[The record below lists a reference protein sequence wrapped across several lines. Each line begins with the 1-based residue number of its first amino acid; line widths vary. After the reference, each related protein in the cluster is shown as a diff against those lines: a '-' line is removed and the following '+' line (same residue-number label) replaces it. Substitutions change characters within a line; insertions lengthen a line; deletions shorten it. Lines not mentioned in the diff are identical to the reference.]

1 MSTTIDIKS
10 PSGQTLLSTPINR
23 GAKGYYSLMQHDY
36 ITLPFSL
43 KTPIDFGLG
52 SYVDLRGVFDEALGG
67 KLAKIYYVK
76 SLPTPAYND
85 ATGGYDYTLRL
96 DAYYWLWANFIFK
109 YTPENAGQE
118 AVWSLT
124 APLSV
129 HLGVYLRN
137 LSALGFTYGDSN
149 AAFTYSIDTTVSTEA
164 IALTYSNTN
173 LIDALN
179 MMAEALDCEWWVREN
194 VIFFGKCEQGDAV
207 ELEIGVSAETMT
219 RNESKGT
226 YATRIY
232 AFGSTRNI
240 PTNYRP
246 VTEQTVVN
254 GVVQKRLMLPEGTPY
269 IDAYPNMTRDQ
280 VVESVVVFENV
291 YPRRTGT
298 LSDVQTVDRAIEGE
312 DGEQTGTFKAYQ
324 YKDSGITF
332 DKSYIL
338 PDQEL
343 RIVFQ
348 SGKLNGL
355 DFAVT
360 FNPNNANPAEQL
372 WEIVANEDYG
382 RLLPDE
388 TLKPENGD
396 TYILYNFDIE
406 LVSDQYIPAAEEELK
421 EEAEKYVA
429 KTKVDDGTYTVP
441 LYADWV
447 KEDEINRTF
456 DFGQKISLKNPA
468 LFGTEN
474 RLSRVIG
481 WEMNLDKPHD
491 RPVYTIGESAQ
502 YSRIGELE
510 DKVEAITYGGQTY
523 TGGGGSGVYLI
534 KTNDSTPA
542 SNSNAYSALRAIK
555 EFLSKTK
562 PDSTSYL
569 LKLLAGAEFGQ
580 FATGA
585 TGARITK
592 EGNAELLDL
601 VLRGVQTIGKYVSG
615 VSGGRITASGW
626 SELEALLLREGIRT
640 VDFATGALGSGFCL
654 KKDENGDTYL
664 EVDRMLV
671 RKTATFIQLTIQ
683 EVKHVGGQIVLTS
696 ASMKC
701 TRVQEFTQ
709 YYRCYFEDTDG
720 ERTIENLFVA
730 GDQARCQTFNIKP
743 GVHENVSNQYYWRLV
758 LAVGDDYID
767 LSKSDCDAGSTAPLK
782 GDEIV
787 QLGHRTDAARQCA
800 IILSAFGDDAPYF
813 KMYRGINSYQLSG
826 KEFVN
831 VSRSAVKIIADTL
844 EFSTGET
851 VKQYIDTQVGNSK
864 TEIKEEVQEAVLGVV
879 DDKIIGAVRTEV
891 TTVVSEM
898 EFGGRNYVLK
908 SEGPQTANKTYNL
921 SIPLS
926 EFAGESIAL
935 SFDYEYSNVSTGSD
949 MRSYRFGLETTVT
962 NASGTTQ
969 YITVSHDLP
978 ASSTGLSGK
987 GRFSTVRTVPASAQ
1001 SGGSTVSAFI
1011 QVLSGDVTISHIKIE
1026 KGTVSTD
1033 WTPAPED
1040 LETIAEQAQL
1050 VAGQAVNAANDAAQ
1064 AAADAAQEALEAQ
1077 NRLDSWAADGV
1088 ISPTEK
1094 QTLKDEIARIDA
1106 DKEEITDG
1114 YTRYGLGTPT
1124 AFNTAYTAYRSQ
1136 LVTLSAA
1143 TPEVIAIPDDFA
1155 AKQEAYYTART
1166 AALNAIAAA
1175 AKIYI
1180 DQKETSITQSVTD
1193 SIWQVLPE
1201 EIKGQVTT
1209 EVNTIIGGADIAY
1222 RNLVKEGD
1230 YGIEGSSNYF
1240 IKEVELYTELVEG
1253 EEYTMVL
1260 SGSLGSGKQFGIW
1273 DDVAI
1278 HNQGFLTN
1286 LAGRIYAL
1294 TFTYERD
1301 TSSTRSDLL
1310 RLYNWPQSTTA
1321 PCDVDWVC
1329 LYKGEPVAI
1338 PEYFI
1343 PAWEDEDAKIIA
1355 VREWMSGQLS
1365 VTDEKIQA
1373 TVEKITTVD
1382 NKLSGYVTTEAY
1394 TTDIQQLSDRITST
1408 VTSINSV
1415 EDKLSGYVTLTQYST
1430 KIQQLDTS
1438 ISMKASQSSV
1448 DSLTGRVSEAEAEIS
1463 IMPDKISLEVKNGI
1477 DGMSIGGRNYVL
1489 QSAGPFTASTSTVR
1503 FSVPLSDFKGK
1514 KIIVSFD
1521 YEYEN
1526 VTTGSTVRQCR
1537 FGVEPTVK
1545 NTSGSTVYYTTVYS
1559 LPANSSGLSGKGRYS
1574 HEWTVTDSAQDGS
1587 GTNMFVFTQ
1596 IVSGTVKISNIKIE
1610 EGNKSTGWTPA
1621 PEDITTDLLNT
1632 GIDIEQKQITITADK
1647 LLIRGAT
1654 GGTPIAVF
1662 KNVGGNPVLQA
1673 PYIDVDNLTVKHLE
1687 GADGSIGAFNIDRGL
1702 FNISDNPQAYIR
1714 IEKNG
1719 GRFFQVNYGS
1729 SEMCKIRGDGATA
1742 LDLSAYGNNS
1752 KALYAVAQAGYQS
1765 YAIMTY
1771 GDVQMNTRADET
1783 VFIQGLRVNVRNV
1796 TASGTVGTNDDFL
1809 HFKNTSD
1816 ITMMMPSPLTYKGK
1830 VYYFKRTG
1838 ANVTFSGAK
1847 FMNSNGWQTATTY
1860 SITDTVAI
1868 MMVADGD
1875 CWQIFYCG

>member
-1 MSTTIDIKS
+1 MADSIDILKKLALQVRNAS
-10 PSGQTLLSTPINR
+10 TAGENTAERVGRTLVGIIDNLGQ
-23 GAKGYYSLMQHDY
+23 
-36 ITLPFSL
+36 
-43 KTPIDFGLG
+43 
-52 SYVDLRGVFDEALGG
+52 VDIEE
-67 KLAKIYYVK
+67 LAKIF
-76 SLPTPAYND
+76 
-85 ATGGYDYTLRL
+85 LR
-96 DAYYWLWANFIFK
+96 
-109 YTPENAGQE
+109 
-118 AVWSLT
+118 
-124 APLSV
+124 
-129 HLGVYLRN
+129 
-137 LSALGFTYGDSN
+137 
-149 AAFTYSIDTTVSTEA
+149 
-164 IALTYSNTN
+164 
-173 LIDALN
+173 
-179 MMAEALDCEWWVREN
+179 
-194 VIFFGKCEQGDAV
+194 
-207 ELEIGVSAETMT
+207 
-219 RNESKGT
+219 
-226 YATRIY
+226 
-232 AFGSTRNI
+232 
-240 PTNYRP
+240 
-246 VTEQTVVN
+246 
-254 GVVQKRLMLPEGTPY
+254 
-269 IDAYPNMTRDQ
+269 
-280 VVESVVVFENV
+280 
-291 YPRRTGT
+291 
-298 LSDVQTVDRAIEGE
+298 
-312 DGEQTGTFKAYQ
+312 
-324 YKDSGITF
+324 KD
-332 DKSYIL
+332 
-338 PDQEL
+338 
-343 RIVFQ
+343 
-348 SGKLNGL
+348 
-355 DFAVT
+355 
-360 FNPNNANPAEQL
+360 
-372 WEIVANEDYG
+372 
-382 RLLPDE
+382 
-388 TLKPENGD
+388 
-396 TYILYNFDIE
+396 
-406 LVSDQYIPAAEEELK
+406 
-421 EEAEKYVA
+421 
-429 KTKVDDGTYTVP
+429 
-441 LYADWV
+441 
-447 KEDEINRTF
+447 
-456 DFGQKISLKNPA
+456 
-468 LFGTEN
+468 
-474 RLSRVIG
+474 
-481 WEMNLDKPHD
+481 
-491 RPVYTIGESAQ
+491 
-502 YSRIGELE
+502 
-510 DKVEAITYGGQTY
+510 
-523 TGGGGSGVYLI
+523 
-534 KTNDSTPA
+534 
-542 SNSNAYSALRAIK
+542 
-555 EFLSKTK
+555 K

-569 LKLLAGAEFGQ
+569 LKLLAGAEFGK
-580 FATGA
+580 FATG
-585 TGARITK
+585 TSGGRIDPS
-592 EGNAELLDL
+592 GNSELLDL
-601 VLRGVQTIGKYVSG
+601 ILRGVQTIGKYVSG

-743 GVHENVSNQYYWRLV
+743 GAHENVSNQYYWRLV
-758 LAVGDDYID
+758 LAVGDNYID
-767 LSKSDCDAGSTAPLK
+767 LSKADCDTGSTAPLD

-787 QLGHRTDAARQCA
+787 QLGNRTDASRQCA
-800 IILSAFGDDAPYF
+800 IILSAFGEDAPYF

-831 VSRSAVKIIADTL
+831 VSRTSVKIIADTL

-851 VKQYIDTQVGNSK
+851 VKHYIDTQVSNSS
-864 TEIKEEVQEAVLGVV
+864 TTIKEEVQEAVLGVV
-879 DDKIIGAVRTEV
+879 DDKIIGAVHTEV

-908 SEGPQTANKTYNL
+908 SEGPQTANKTYNY
-921 SIPLS
+921 SVPMS
-926 EFAGESIAL
+926 GFSGEKMVF
-935 SFDYEYSNVSTGSD
+935 SFDYEYENVSTGSD
-949 MRSYRFGLETTVT
+949 VRSYRFGLETTVT

-987 GRFSTVRTVPASAQ
+987 GRFSTVRTVPSSAQ

-1011 QVLSGDVTISHIKIE
+1011 QVLSGTVEISHIKVE
-1026 KGTVSTD
+1026 KGTVATD

-1040 LETIAEQAQL
+1040 LETLAEQAQL
-1050 VAGQAVNAANDAAQ
+1050 VAGQAVNAANEAAQ
-1064 AAADAAQEALEAQ
+1064 AAADAAQEALDAQ
-1077 NRLDSWAADGV
+1077 NRLDSWAEDGV

-1094 QTLKDEIARIDA
+1094 QALKDEIARIDA

-1124 AFNTAYTAYRSQ
+1124 AFNTAYNAYRSQ
-1136 LVTLSAA
+1136 LVTLTAA
-1143 TPEVIAIPDDFA
+1143 TPEVIAIPSDFA
-1155 AKQEAYYTART
+1155 EKQEAYYTART
-1166 AALNAIAAA
+1166 AALEAIATA
-1175 AKIYI
+1175 AKTYI

-1301 TSSTRSDLL
+1301 TSSTRSDRL

-1329 LYKGEPVAI
+1329 LYKGEPVTI

-1365 VTDEKIQA
+1365 VTDQKIQA
-1373 TVEKITTVD
+1373 TVEKITKVD
-1382 NKLSGYVTTEAY
+1382 NKLSGYVTTE
-1394 TTDIQQLSDRITST
+1394 QHQSDLDMTAESITSS
-1408 VTSINSV
+1408 VTSTF
-1415 EDKLSGYVTLTQYST
+1415 EEKLGDYVTLTQYST

-1448 DSLTGRVSEAEAEIS
+1448 DGLTGRVSQAEAEIS
-1463 IMPDKISLEVKNGI
+1463 LMPGKISLEVENGI
-1477 DGMSIGGRNYVL
+1477 NGMSIGGRNYVL

-1587 GTNMFVFTQ
+1587 GTNMSVFMQ

-1687 GADGSIGAFNIDRGL
+1687 GADGS
-1702 FNISDNPQAYIR
+1702 
-1714 IEKNG
+1714 
-1719 GRFFQVNYGS
+1719 
-1729 SEMCKIRGDGATA
+1729 
-1742 LDLSAYGNNS
+1742 
-1752 KALYAVAQAGYQS
+1752 
-1765 YAIMTY
+1765 
-1771 GDVQMNTRADET
+1771 
-1783 VFIQGLRVNVRNV
+1783 FI
-1796 TASGTVGTNDDFL
+1796 GTVRIANGKILLNSDGSGSLANGAIEWDSAGNATFNEKANINKAYVNTERAPQIYNGMWRCPNDRDSFSNVVVVNSSYSDVILPGDAAVWAARELYIVNIGTSGVTVWNSSPAITIPSYKVA
-1809 HFKNTSD
+1809 HFFCVGGVSGSD
-1816 ITMMMPSPLTYKGK
+1816 EIARWSLLEISTQDILSYK
-1830 VYYFKRTG
+1830 
-1838 ANVTFSGAK
+1838 SLE
-1847 FMNSNGWQTATTY
+1847 
-1860 SITDTVAI
+1860 
-1868 MMVADGD
+1868 
-1875 CWQIFYCG
+1875 

>member
-1 MSTTIDIKS
+1 MADSIDILKKLALQVRNAS
-10 PSGQTLLSTPINR
+10 TAGENTAERVGRTLVGIIDNLGQ
-23 GAKGYYSLMQHDY
+23 
-36 ITLPFSL
+36 
-43 KTPIDFGLG
+43 
-52 SYVDLRGVFDEALGG
+52 VDIEE
-67 KLAKIYYVK
+67 LAKIF
-76 SLPTPAYND
+76 
-85 ATGGYDYTLRL
+85 LR
-96 DAYYWLWANFIFK
+96 
-109 YTPENAGQE
+109 
-118 AVWSLT
+118 
-124 APLSV
+124 
-129 HLGVYLRN
+129 
-137 LSALGFTYGDSN
+137 
-149 AAFTYSIDTTVSTEA
+149 
-164 IALTYSNTN
+164 
-173 LIDALN
+173 
-179 MMAEALDCEWWVREN
+179 
-194 VIFFGKCEQGDAV
+194 
-207 ELEIGVSAETMT
+207 
-219 RNESKGT
+219 
-226 YATRIY
+226 
-232 AFGSTRNI
+232 
-240 PTNYRP
+240 
-246 VTEQTVVN
+246 
-254 GVVQKRLMLPEGTPY
+254 
-269 IDAYPNMTRDQ
+269 
-280 VVESVVVFENV
+280 
-291 YPRRTGT
+291 
-298 LSDVQTVDRAIEGE
+298 
-312 DGEQTGTFKAYQ
+312 
-324 YKDSGITF
+324 
-332 DKSYIL
+332 
-338 PDQEL
+338 
-343 RIVFQ
+343 
-348 SGKLNGL
+348 
-355 DFAVT
+355 
-360 FNPNNANPAEQL
+360 
-372 WEIVANEDYG
+372 
-382 RLLPDE
+382 
-388 TLKPENGD
+388 
-396 TYILYNFDIE
+396 
-406 LVSDQYIPAAEEELK
+406 
-421 EEAEKYVA
+421 
-429 KTKVDDGTYTVP
+429 
-441 LYADWV
+441 
-447 KEDEINRTF
+447 
-456 DFGQKISLKNPA
+456 
-468 LFGTEN
+468 
-474 RLSRVIG
+474 
-481 WEMNLDKPHD
+481 
-491 RPVYTIGESAQ
+491 
-502 YSRIGELE
+502 
-510 DKVEAITYGGQTY
+510 
-523 TGGGGSGVYLI
+523 
-534 KTNDSTPA
+534 
-542 SNSNAYSALRAIK
+542 
-555 EFLSKTK
+555 KTK

-580 FATGA
+580 FATG
-585 TGARITK
+585 TSGARIDPS
-592 EGNAELLDL
+592 GNAELLDL
-601 VLRGVQTIGKYVSG
+601 ILRGVQTIGKYVSG

-767 LSKSDCDAGSTAPLK
+767 LSKSDCDAGSTAPQE

-787 QLGHRTDAARQCA
+787 QLGNRTDAARQCA
-800 IILSAFGDDAPYF
+800 IILSAFGEDAPYF

-831 VSRSAVKIIADTL
+831 VSRTSVKIIADTL

-879 DDKIIGAVRTEV
+879 DDKIIGAVHTEV

-908 SEGPQTANKTYNL
+908 SEGPQTAANKTYNL

-935 SFDYEYSNVSTGSD
+935 SFDYEYSNVSTGSEV
-949 MRSYRFGLETTVT
+949 RQFRFGLEVQVKDAGDTT
-962 NASGTTQ
+962 N

-978 ASSTGLSGK
+978 ANSTGLSGK
-987 GRFSTVRTVPASAQ
+987 GRFSTVRTVPSSAQ

-1011 QVLSGDVTISHIKIE
+1011 QVLSGTVEISHIKVE
-1026 KGTVSTD
+1026 KGTVATD

-1064 AAADAAQEALEAQ
+1064 AAADAAQEALDAQ

-1094 QTLKDEIARIDA
+1094 QALKDEIARIDA

-1124 AFNTAYTAYRSQ
+1124 AFNTAYNAYRSQ
-1136 LVTLSAA
+1136 LVTLTAA
-1143 TPEVIAIPDDFA
+1143 TPEVIAIPSDFA
-1155 AKQEAYYTART
+1155 EKQEAYYTART
-1166 AALNAIAAA
+1166 AALEAIATA
-1175 AKIYI
+1175 AKTYI

-1365 VTDEKIQA
+1365 VTDQKIQA

-1394 TTDIQQLSDRITST
+1394 TSDITQLSNRITATVNSIST
-1408 VTSINSV
+1408 V
-1415 EDKLSGYVTLTQYST
+1415 EDKLSGYVTTEQHQSDLDMTAESITSSVTSTFEEKLGDYVTLSQYST
-1430 KIQQLDTS
+1430 KIEQLDNS
-1438 ISMKASQSSV
+1438 ISLKASQSSV
-1448 DSLTGRVSEAEAEIS
+1448 DSLTGRISTAESEIKQTANA
-1463 IMPDKISLEVKNGI
+1463 ISLKVWEDDIDDAVTDLKETGFSLCPQSEKDWEYGAFLVYDTVGKTWDDMKNDTSNLYLRTI
-1477 DGMSIGGRNYVL
+1477 ELVPI
-1489 QSAGPFTASTSTVR
+1489 AGASR
-1503 FSVPLSDFKGK
+1503 
-1514 KIIVSFD
+1514 
-1521 YEYEN
+1521 
-1526 VTTGSTVRQCR
+1526 
-1537 FGVEPTVK
+1537 
-1545 NTSGSTVYYTTVYS
+1545 
-1559 LPANSSGLSGKGRYS
+1559 LSGEVFGTGFEFCVAQFDKDKLYLGGEYFLQWGTKQIAELNNSCRYIAICLRKS
-1574 HEWTVTDSAQDGS
+1574 NGSAFS
-1587 GTNMFVFTQ
+1587 
-1596 IVSGTVKISNIKIE
+1596 
-1610 EGNKSTGWTPA
+1610 STGISSVKLRIESVDVMNSA
-1621 PEDITTDLLNT
+1621 LLAT
-1632 GIDIEQKQITITADK
+1632 GIDITAKQITVTAPSFRVQDNS
-1647 LLIRGAT
+1647 
-1654 GGTPIAVF
+1654 GTPIAVF
-1662 KNVGGNPVLQA
+1662 KMVGNNPVLQA

-1687 GADGSIGAFNIDRGL
+1687 GAEGTFDEIYATANSVTYGNNCEMRLTARELNFELNNASGNIISELHLGGVTSQGANAVMDINVNNNNMSNNVISGIRLDVSGATVSDWTYNARVTGNHAMLIESGDICGFRLFARRLTRSFTVDKFTNCILCVNTTGITVTLPSTSEHGQILFIVRCNSGGVTVRGHML
-1702 FNISDNPQAYIR
+1702 T
-1714 IEKNG
+1714 G
-1719 GRFFQVNYGS
+1719 WYGS
-1729 SEMCKIRGDGATA
+1729 SDYSESFSMGNTDLFMFIYDGIAKAWIRRQLA
-1742 LDLSAYGNNS
+1742 
-1752 KALYAVAQAGYQS
+1752 
-1765 YAIMTY
+1765 
-1771 GDVQMNTRADET
+1771 
-1783 VFIQGLRVNVRNV
+1783 
-1796 TASGTVGTNDDFL
+1796 
-1809 HFKNTSD
+1809 
-1816 ITMMMPSPLTYKGK
+1816 
-1830 VYYFKRTG
+1830 
-1838 ANVTFSGAK
+1838 
-1847 FMNSNGWQTATTY
+1847 
-1860 SITDTVAI
+1860 
-1868 MMVADGD
+1868 
-1875 CWQIFYCG
+1875 